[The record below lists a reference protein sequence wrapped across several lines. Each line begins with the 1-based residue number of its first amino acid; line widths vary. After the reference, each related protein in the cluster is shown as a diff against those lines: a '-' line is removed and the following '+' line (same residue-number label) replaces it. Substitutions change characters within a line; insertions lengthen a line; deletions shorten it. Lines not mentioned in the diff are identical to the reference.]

1 MIAMQEIHFENTYEY
16 LKKLHY
22 KIKKIHGIS
31 KYTTELI
38 INIKNNIDILEI
50 NNGHNMLHVAAIIRQ
65 LI

>member
-1 MIAMQEIHFENTYEY
+1 M
-16 LKKLHY
+16 
-22 KIKKIHGIS
+22 
-31 KYTTELI
+31 I